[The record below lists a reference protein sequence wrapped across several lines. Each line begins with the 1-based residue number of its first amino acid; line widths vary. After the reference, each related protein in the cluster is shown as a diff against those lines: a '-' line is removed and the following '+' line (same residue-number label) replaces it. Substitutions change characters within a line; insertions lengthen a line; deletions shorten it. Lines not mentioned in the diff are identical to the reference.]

1 MQVFFETRYRDLLLS
16 MYSLARVLLVV
27 ASWRIATSLTISA
40 ALRASPVHAARRDT
54 SYPFIRTAWLT
65 CPHLTRDRTRHDVQ
79 RTIYPCEL
87 SSISMSASV
96 PVVRRVA
103 IVGAGIGGLALAKAL
118 STRSTPVEVQVFE
131 KFDSVK
137 PGIGGGVQLNSGAI
151 VLSRL
156 GLGDAIKVSIF
167 S

>member
-1 MQVFFETRYRDLLLS
+1 
-16 MYSLARVLLVV
+16 
-27 ASWRIATSLTISA
+27 
-40 ALRASPVHAARRDT
+40 
-54 SYPFIRTAWLT
+54 
-65 CPHLTRDRTRHDVQ
+65 
-79 RTIYPCEL
+79 
-87 SSISMSASV
+87 MSASV